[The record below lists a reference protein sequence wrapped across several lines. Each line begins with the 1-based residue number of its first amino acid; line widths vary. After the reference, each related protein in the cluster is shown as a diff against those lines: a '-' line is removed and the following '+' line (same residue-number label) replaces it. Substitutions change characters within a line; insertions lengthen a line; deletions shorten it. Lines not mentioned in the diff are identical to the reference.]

1 MGRILTDAEIGAKL
15 RELRLDA
22 GLTQEKLAEM
32 LGITF
37 QQVQKYER
45 GVTKVNLM
53 KLQQLA
59 VVLKVPPMVFFDNNP
74 CNAYSLTQDEQEL
87 LKHYRAICK
96 KSHQTSLL
104 DIAAGLSSIKQ
115 SR

>member
-1 MGRILTDAEIGAKL
+1 MGRILTDVEIGAKL

-59 VVLKVPPMVFFDNNP
+59 VVLKVPTTVFFDGNS
-74 CNAYSLTQDEQEL
+74 CNTYHLTQDEQEL
-87 LKHYRAICK
+87 LKHYRAIRK

-104 DIAAGLSSIKQ
+104 DIAAGLSNVKL